1 MASSPPPL
9 SSLPPPG
16 GESLPPRPRRQRL
29 VHSSDLWMFL
39 AVAVVLIL
47 FLSGMAEDLINLIY
61 SPAALA
67 VVVAL
72 LIQFLVLKARD
83 RSRFYRLQLHMISNR
98 RREDLCLMR
107 ETRDSL
113 AEALKTLRAARE
125 ALEG

>member
-1 MASSPPPL
+1 
-9 SSLPPPG
+9 
-16 GESLPPRPRRQRL
+16 
-29 VHSSDLWMFL
+29 MFL

-47 FLSGMAEDLINLIY
+47 VLAGMAEDLINLIY

-67 VVVAL
+67 VGVAL

-113 AEALKTLRAARE
+113 AEALKTLREVRE
-125 ALEG
+125 ALEGRGALDDETRAALERVREQIEHVHSDICRR